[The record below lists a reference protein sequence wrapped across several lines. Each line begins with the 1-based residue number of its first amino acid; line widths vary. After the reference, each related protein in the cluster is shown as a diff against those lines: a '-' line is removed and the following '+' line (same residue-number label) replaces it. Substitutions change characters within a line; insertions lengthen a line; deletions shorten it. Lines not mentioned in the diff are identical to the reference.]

1 MLTMKNR
8 TLRWLGAAA
17 FSLLTMPMFAQLS
30 GSYTIDPNGTGSSN
44 YTSFTSAISALST
57 SGVSGAVTFN
67 VKQGTY
73 SEQVTIP
80 SITGAS
86 ASNSITFQA
95 DPTNTAAAAVTYS
108 PTGTSDNWTVRLNG
122 CSNVTIKGLT
132 ITTGGTSYGRLM
144 DFTGNVAD
152 IQILDNTFTGIAT
165 TTSSYFAGIY
175 YTSPAEAQGNWTLSG
190 NTMTDVSYAMYIYG
204 SSYTTSMDTIVIEN
218 NVISTSYYG
227 LYPRYAKYQKVHGNT
242 INATGTY
249 CYNYL
254 YYPSIGIDVQNNT
267 INAGTG
273 YGFYVYSAPTGGSDM
288 FAIVE
293 NNTINAGTYGIRVG
307 GSASSTYN
315 HFSDVSIKKNN
326 ISLVGTTNYGIY
338 LYAVDGDGATVEN
351 NMVASA
357 GTGSVYG
364 IYSYHS
370 GGVAYQHNTVNVTA
384 GSATAGR
391 ACYFNAST
399 STSYFTA
406 DSNTVNN
413 NIFVNSGGGYAFEA
427 SSNAPAG
434 THFTSDY
441 NNFYASSSS
450 PFGPG
455 SSTLSA
461 WQTASSQDGNSVWGD
476 PLFTSATDLHV
487 QGTAPNNAGAALGVA
502 TDIDG
507 DTRSTTTPDMGAD
520 EYAPLTCFG
529 VSGLSAANV
538 SDVSFDATWS
548 SNNSTTIG
556 SEVRYREAGTTGA
569 YMMVNGSGAS
579 ATITGLMAST
589 SYEFSVREICSV
601 GDTCSWSASESM
613 MTAACAL
620 SNQCQYTV
628 YLTDSYG
635 DGWNGNVVTFT
646 QSGNVNGSVTLATGS
661 LDTAYVG
668 LCSWDSVSVD
678 LGTLGSWTAEVGF
691 VVTDAAGDTVVVH
704 TAGSTITA
712 GQNFGS
718 FLPVCTACPPADMC
732 AFTVNMTDA
741 YGDGWNG
748 NTVSFIQNGYTV
760 GTVGGGFTSGSSYT
774 ETIMLCDGVAVTA
787 QVGTLGSWTAEVGF
801 TVVDPD
807 GNTKLTRAS
816 GTTFT
821 ASTVFGTFTAACSTP
836 TCPVTD
842 TLMIPSETSCGA
854 SPVTFNTMA
863 ASATN
868 TVLWLNGDTSVVAQG
883 NSFTTPVITANTD
896 FYAAVYADDNA
907 SGPAHV
913 GPPTTL
919 TGGFGNFTNGM
930 WFSVLK
936 PMTIDSIS
944 VVSNGLVNFQVRISE
959 GGGNKSSGHS
969 GAELMRSDTIT
980 VGAAGTHQVAVG
992 LTLTPGVYYINM
1004 AFLTGTTGALH
1015 RATTGGM
1022 YPYQLAG
1029 VMGLDSVQF
1038 GTTNDRVYYAYDWV
1052 VSEGCVGPISTASA
1066 IYAAVPSSAIPYSV
1080 DFDNGIPCNWTSD
1093 VASPMWE
1100 GVSTYGTSSLDGTAF
1115 AFIDDDA
1122 AGSSAPAVDASL
1134 TSPMMYAI
1142 GYDTLTVEFD
1152 HYYRHISGTAGYV
1165 EVYDGTNWVTIDT
1178 MTATRGSWTAP
1189 AHEMYDISMY
1199 GNADLQVRLRYS
1211 DGTGAWG
1218 WYWAVD
1224 NFLVD
1229 GVLSPCTDVRV
1240 ELLNDIYGSEI
1251 SWYIEDINTGIVWA
1265 SGGPYTD
1272 VSPYNAAASLHVDTV
1287 CLPDNGTY
1295 EFRIND
1301 SYGDGLTDGTNA
1313 GWYQVDVLC
1322 PWGSNNVITIDTTLV
1337 SPYNANTWGPM
1348 PYGGTT
1354 NPPMYDSAVF
1364 TTSCVQY
1371 TNVTFQVDM
1380 NKVTQGFTTPEVN
1393 GTWNNWCGSCNAMS
1407 DANGDNIWEVTLPLE
1422 QGSTVEFKYS
1432 ADGWSIQE
1440 MNDPTA
1446 SCTNGNATYTNR
1458 VLTIPASDTIIPVV
1472 CWSSCDACSIEVTL
1486 NVNMAWEV
1494 ANGAVSTDGIHVAGS
1509 FQGWSPSTTEMTD
1522 PDGDGI
1528 YSVTLEMPLSQD
1540 LFYKFING
1548 NDWAVAEASGDLAAC
1563 GVSDGFGGYNRHS
1576 VTANADTNFAAVC
1589 FTKCYDCAVSIDEA
1603 LGNIS
1608 LYPNPTSGAFTMERS
1623 ELAGNIEVTVI
1634 GLQGQLLL
1642 ATEWTAG
1649 QSELNIDLS
1658 DLAAGVYMVRLT
1670 AEEGTRTL
1678 RVAVQR

>member
-1 MLTMKNR
+1 M
-8 TLRWLGAAA
+8 A
-17 FSLLTMPMFAQLS
+17 LLTTPMFAQLS
-30 GSYTIDPNGTGSSN
+30 GTYTIDPNGTGTSN

-57 SGVSGAVTFN
+57 SGVNGAVTFN

-80 SITGAS
+80 SLTGAS

-95 DPTNTAAAAVTYS
+95 DPTNTSDAIVTYS

-122 CSNVTIKGLT
+122 CNDVAIKGLV
-132 ITTGGTSYGRLM
+132 ITSGGTTYGRLL
-144 DFTGNVAD
+144 DYTGNVAN
-152 IQILDNTFTGIAT
+152 ISLIDNTFDGIASS
-165 TTSSYFAGIY
+165 TSSYYAGIY
-175 YTSPAEAQGNWTLSG
+175 YTSPAQAQGNWIISG
-190 NTMTDVSYAMYIYG
+190 NTMEDVSYAMYIYAT
-204 SSYTTSMDTIVIEN
+204 SYTTGADTIVIED
-218 NVISTSYYG
+218 NVISTNYYG
-227 LYPRYAKYQKVHGNT
+227 LYPRYGKYVKIHGNT
-242 INATGTY
+242 INNGGTGNV
-249 CYNYL
+249 YNYI
-254 YYPSIGIDVQNNT
+254 YYPSVGVDVQNNDM
-267 INAGTG
+267 NDVY
-273 YGFYVYSAPTGGSDM
+273 YGFYLYTAPPSGGTLDLV
-288 FAIVE
+288 FE
-293 NNTINAGTYGIRVG
+293 NNDIETKYYGIYASCSGSSSYTQFTSASIKNNNIKVG
-307 GSASSTYN
+307 GTS
-315 HFSDVSIKKNN
+315 
-326 ISLVGTTNYGIY
+326 TNYGIY
-338 LYAVDGDGATVEN
+338 LGYANFPSTAPGVIEN
-351 NMVASA
+351 NMIACNTTGAS
-357 GTGSVYG
+357 SVYG
-364 IYSYHS
+364 TYLYHCAN
-370 GGVAYQHNTVNVTA
+370 VVYQHNSVNVTG
-384 GSATAGR
+384 GSSTAGR
-391 ACYFNAST
+391 ACYLNKST
-399 STSYFTA
+399 STSYFTPGG
-406 DSNTVNN
+406 NIIKN
-413 NIFVNSGGGYAFEA
+413 NIFVNVGGGYAFEA
-427 SSNAPAG
+427 SSSASSG
-434 THFTSDY
+434 YYTGDY
-441 NNFYASSSS
+441 NNFYASSST
-450 PFGPG
+450 PFGSG

-461 WQTASSQDGNSVWGD
+461 WQTASSQDANSVWGD
-476 PLFTSATDLHV
+476 PLFASANDLHV
-487 QGTAPNNAGAALGVA
+487 QGSSPNNAGTALGVL

-529 VSGLSAANV
+529 VSGLGAANI

-556 SEVRYREAGTTGA
+556 SQVRYRETGTTGA
-569 YMMVNGSGAS
+569 YTVCRAQRER

-589 SYEFSVREICSV
+589 SYDFSVREICSV
-601 GDTCSWSASESM
+601 GDTCSWSADASAT
-613 MTAACAL
+613 TAACAL

-628 YLTDSYG
+628 YLIDSYG

-646 QSGNVNGSVTLATGS
+646 QSGNVNASVTLPSGS

-691 VVTDAAGDTVVVH
+691 VVTDSNGDTVVVH
-704 TAGSTITA
+704 ASGSNMTA

-732 AFTVNMTDA
+732 AFTVNMTDS

-760 GTVGGGFTSGSSYT
+760 GTVGGGFTTGSSYT
-774 ETIMLCDGVAVTA
+774 ESIMLCDGMPVTV

-842 TLMIPSETSCGA
+842 TLTIASQTSCGA
-854 SPVTFNTMA
+854 SPVTFTAAA
-863 ASATN
+863 ASSTN
-868 TVLWLNGDTSVVAQG
+868 TVLWMNADSAVVGMG
-883 NSFTTPVITANTD
+883 NSFTTPVITVNTD
-896 FYAAVYADDNA
+896 YYAAVYADDNSMGA
-907 SGPAHV
+907 VHV

-944 VVSNGLVNFQVRISE
+944 VISNGLVNFQVRISE
-959 GGGNKSSGHS
+959 GGGNKTSGHS
-969 GAELMRSDTIT
+969 GAELMRSDTIS
-980 VGAAGTHQVAVG
+980 VGVAGTHQVPVN
-992 LTLTPGVYYINM
+992 LTLTPGVYYMNM
-1004 AFLTGTTGALH
+1004 AFLGGTTGQLH
-1015 RATTGGM
+1015 RATAGGA
-1022 YPYQLAG
+1022 YPYQVAG

-1038 GTTNDRVYYAYDWV
+1038 GATGTNARVYYAYDWV
-1052 VSEGCVGPISTASA
+1052 VSEGCTGPVSTASA
-1066 IYAAVPSSAIPYSV
+1066 VYAPVPSSAIPYSV
-1080 DFDNGIPCNWTSD
+1080 DFNNGIPCNWMVDAGT
-1093 VASPMWE
+1093 PTWE
-1100 GVSTYGTSSLDGTAF
+1100 GVSSYGSSSLNGSAF

-1122 AGSSAPAVDASL
+1122 AGSSAPAVDAAL
-1134 TSPMMYAI
+1134 TSPVIYGI
-1142 GYDTLTVEFD
+1142 GYDTITVEFD
-1152 HYYRHISGTAGYV
+1152 HYYRHISGTTGYV
-1165 EVYDGTNWVTIDT
+1165 EVFDGTNWVTIDT
-1178 MTATRGSWTAP
+1178 MNATRGSWTAP
-1189 AHEMYDISMY
+1189 AHEMYDITMY
-1199 GNADLQVRLRYS
+1199 GNMDLQVRLRYS

-1229 GVLSPCTDVRV
+1229 GALSPCTDVRV
-1240 ELLNDIYGSEI
+1240 EILNDIYGSEI

-1265 SGGPYTD
+1265 SGGPYSD
-1272 VSPYNAAASLHVDTV
+1272 VSPYNAAAALHVDTV

-1322 PWGSNNVITIDTTLV
+1322 PWGDNRILTIDTTLV
-1337 SPYNANTWGPM
+1337 SPYNSATWGPF

-1393 GTWNNWCGSCNAMS
+1393 GTWNNWCGNCNAMS
-1407 DANGDNIWEVTLPLE
+1407 DPDGDNVWEVTLPLV
-1422 QGSTVEFKYS
+1422 QGSMVEFKYS
-1432 ADGWSIQE
+1432 ADSWTIQE

-1458 VLTIPASDTIIPVV
+1458 VLTVPASDTTLPVV
-1472 CWSSCDACSIEVTL
+1472 CWSSCDACSIEVTF

-1494 ANGAVSTDGIHVAGS
+1494 ANNAIDSNGVHVAGS

-1528 YSVTLEMPLSQD
+1528 YSVTVEMPLNQD
-1540 LFYKFING
+1540 LFFKYING
-1548 NDWAVAEASGDLAAC
+1548 NDWAMAEASGDLAAC
-1563 GVSDGFGGYNRHS
+1563 GVSDGFGGYNRASS
-1576 VTANADTNFAAVC
+1576 VGNADTTFAPVC

-1603 LGNIS
+1603 LGTIN
-1608 LYPNPTSGAFTMERS
+1608 LFPNPTSGAFTLERS